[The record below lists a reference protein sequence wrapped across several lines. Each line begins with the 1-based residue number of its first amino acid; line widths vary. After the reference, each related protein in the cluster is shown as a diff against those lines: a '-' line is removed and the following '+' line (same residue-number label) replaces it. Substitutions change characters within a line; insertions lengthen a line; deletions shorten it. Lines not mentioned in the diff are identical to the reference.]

1 MTEDRTAVSRQRQRR
16 HMAWLALA
24 AMVGLLQGCGPEQ
37 TVRGS
42 KNRLFAVDFAGGAK
56 LCQVP
61 KVSPV
66 DNQTIEVP
74 MGLGND
80 GGWCGLLVQRGDV
93 PFGAGLLTT
102 RAAHGTVVIHS
113 VGDFTRIDYTPDRG
127 FSGADSFGVRL
138 IPGNAGIKVN
148 VTVNPTAKS

>member
-1 MTEDRTAVSRQRQRR
+1 MTEDRTAVPRQRR

-24 AMVGLLQGCGPEQ
+24 AMVGLLQGCGPNQ
-37 TVRGS
+37 MVRAS
-42 KNRLFAVDFAGGAK
+42 KNRLFAVDLAGGAK

-80 GGWCGLLVQRGDV
+80 GGWCGLPVQRGDA
-93 PFGAGLLTT
+93 PFGAGLLTA
-102 RAAHGTVVIHS
+102 RPAHGTAFIHS
-113 VGDFTRIDYTPDRG
+113 VGDFTRIDYTPDRS
-127 FSGADSFGVRL
+127 FSGGDALTVKL
-138 IPGNAGIKVN
+138 VPGNAVLRIN
-148 VTVNPTAKS
+148 VTVNPGKS